1 MDKQKSKLLDP
12 DVYCR
17 LGSYLDLGL
26 TQGTFPIIINKQLIA
41 ILSAYGEFIL
51 LLFRFRFDEKHIRNT
66 IGFVEKCRDKSS
78 Q

>member
-41 ILSAYGEFIL
+41 ILSAYGIYFIIIP
-51 LLFRFRFDEKHIRNT
+51 FQ
-66 IGFVEKCRDKSS
+66 V
-78 Q
+78 